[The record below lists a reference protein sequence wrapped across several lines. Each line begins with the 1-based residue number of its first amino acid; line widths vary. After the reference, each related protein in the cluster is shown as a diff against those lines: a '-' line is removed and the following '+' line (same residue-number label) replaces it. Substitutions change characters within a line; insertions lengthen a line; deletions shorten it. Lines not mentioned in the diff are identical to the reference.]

1 MCRSGIVGVGT
12 MVAQEIDAENTGVQ
26 SVLTT
31 PGVNCGGGAGE
42 AKDVSVF
49 HLTYALSSSVC
60 IKPFIYDMGVDE
72 SMSE

>member
-26 SVLTT
+26 SLLTT
-31 PGVNCGGGAGE
+31 AEVNCGGGAGE

-49 HLTYALSSSVC
+49 HLL
-60 IKPFIYDMGVDE
+60 
-72 SMSE
+72 